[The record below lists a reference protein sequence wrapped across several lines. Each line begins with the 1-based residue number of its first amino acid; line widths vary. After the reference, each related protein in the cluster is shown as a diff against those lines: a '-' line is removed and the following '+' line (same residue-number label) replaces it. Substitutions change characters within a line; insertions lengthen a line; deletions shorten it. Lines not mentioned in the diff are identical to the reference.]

1 MDSACGQVKDFPHPC
16 PSPGGRG
23 GSSALFHE
31 QRVVPPSPPGRGI
44 EGEGSGLLPTAITL
58 AADKRVFAAVA
69 TLLLFTTTAARSASI
84 GSGQAYPTRPIRLV
98 VPFAAGG
105 TADVIA
111 RSVGNEVGAQF
122 SQPFVLDNRG
132 GANGIIGTDIVAKA
146 PPDGHTLLHVTASF
160 VINPNTYTTL
170 PYDIFKDFEPVTNVV
185 LGTGYLLVLHPAVAA
200 NSVKEL
206 IALAR
211 DSGKVSYSSP
221 GVGNT
226 LHLAAELFSVR
237 AGVKLLHVPYKGVAP
252 ALNAVLAGEVQA
264 TFIPATIAL
273 PLVKAGRAKAI
284 AFTGASRFAGLPQLP
299 TMSEAGVPN
308 LELTGSWHGWFATG
322 KTPAPVV
329 SRLQQAVAK
338 ALQVPR
344 VREAI
349 ISGGYE
355 PDGSSPAAFRKF
367 LRVEYDRYAEM
378 LRVAQVAKTSE

>member
-1 MDSACGQVKDFPHPC
+1 MHLA
-16 PSPGGRG
+16 
-23 GSSALFHE
+23 A
-31 QRVVPPSPPGRGI
+31 
-44 EGEGSGLLPTAITL
+44 TL
-58 AADKRVFAAVA
+58 AVSLLTCVAHAAA
-69 TLLLFTTTAARSASI
+69 QNF
-84 GSGQAYPTRPIRLV
+84 PTRPIRLI

-122 SQPFVLDNRG
+122 GQPFVLDNRG

-170 PYDIFKDFEPVTNVV
+170 PYDIFKDFAPVTNVV
-185 LGTGYLLVLHPAVAA
+185 LGTGYLLVLHPAVQAS
-200 NSVKEL
+200 SVKEL

-211 DSGKVSYSSP
+211 ESNKVSYSSP

-284 AFTGASRFAGLPQLP
+284 AFTGTSRFAGLPSLP
-299 TMSEAGVPN
+299 TMSEAGVSN
-308 LELTGSWHGWFATG
+308 LELTGSWHGWFAPAR
-322 KTPAPVV
+322 TPAAVV
-329 SRLQQAVAK
+329 SRLHAEVAK
-338 ALQVPR
+338 SLQAPR
-344 VREAI
+344 LRESI
-349 ISGGYE
+349 IVGGYE
-355 PDGSSPAAFRKF
+355 PDGNSPTAFRKF
-367 LRVEYDRYAEM
+367 LRVEYERYAEM
-378 LRVAQVAKTSE
+378 VRVAQVPKTAQ